1 MHEHLLMLNGLST
14 LIDPASKSFLRLIL
28 VDAQTVSRYS
38 QQNKTTAQSDRL
50 TPIIFVCY
58 PVAIN
63 YQRYYHRSTKVIQY
77 RDTHMGL
84 SENSVSHIPMDYHH
98 VPH

>member
-50 TPIIFVCY
+50 APIIFVCY
-58 PVAIN
+58 PRGSY
-63 YQRYYHRSTKVIQY
+63 YQRYYHRSTKAIQY
-77 RDTHMGL
+77 RDTHINLQDGPPQL
-84 SENSVSHIPMDYHH
+84 
-98 VPH
+98 